1 MIDRFIYKCCDV
13 LDRYSEWMSNLLLP
27 KPRIKKMSRKTNTA
41 LIALLGTIL
50 MGLAT
55 WTLVTLIELQ
65 LIVTM
70 IQSDLMSIDKQFGR
84 VYNFID
90 SVRGKRMKKE
100 KNIKFHPEVV
110 KGECPTCSEDYYV
123 SWSYT

>member
-1 MIDRFIYKCCDV
+1 MISVSGSRIV
-13 LDRYSEWMSNLLLP
+13 LIR
-27 KPRIKKMSRKTNTA
+27 KKMTKKTNTI
-41 LIALLGTIL
+41 LIGLLGTIL

-90 SVRGKRMKKE
+90 SVRGK
-100 KNIKFHPEVV
+100 
-110 KGECPTCSEDYYV
+110 
-123 SWSYT
+123 

>member
-1 MIDRFIYKCCDV
+1 MFKFLFDIDTWQEVSDSLTKNKVRTVITMIGVWWGI
-13 LDRYSEWMSNLLLP
+13 LLL
-27 KPRIKKMSRKTNTA
+27 IG
-41 LIALLGTIL
+41 LLGTIL

-65 LIVTM
+65 LIVAM

-90 SVRGKRMKKE
+90 SVRGK
-100 KNIKFHPEVV
+100 
-110 KGECPTCSEDYYV
+110 
-123 SWSYT
+123 

>member
-27 KPRIKKMSRKTNTA
+27 KPKRKKMSRKTNTL
-41 LIALLGTIL
+41 LIGLLGTIL

-90 SVRGKRMKKE
+90 SVRGK
-100 KNIKFHPEVV
+100 
-110 KGECPTCSEDYYV
+110 
-123 SWSYT
+123 

>member
-1 MIDRFIYKCCDV
+1 MT
-13 LDRYSEWMSNLLLP
+13 
-27 KPRIKKMSRKTNTA
+27 RKTNTA

-65 LIVTM
+65 IMVNM
-70 IQSDLMSIDKQFGR
+70 IQTDLMNIDKQFGR

-90 SVRGKRMKKE
+90 SVRGK
-100 KNIKFHPEVV
+100 
-110 KGECPTCSEDYYV
+110 
-123 SWSYT
+123 